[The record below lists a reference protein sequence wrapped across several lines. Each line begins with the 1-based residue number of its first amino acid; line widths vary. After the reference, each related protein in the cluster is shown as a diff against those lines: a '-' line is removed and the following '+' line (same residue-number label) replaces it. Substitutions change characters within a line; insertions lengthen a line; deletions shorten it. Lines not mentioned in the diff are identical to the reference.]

1 MIFDLKIKDP
11 SDFGD
16 LFDDLD
22 HTRGSDLFNGDLDL
36 KITLFEDHFNAIR
49 WDLSWINLDSWLLKY
64 TSCTT
69 MQWSYH
75 ITNIVMDCI
84 EQLARAYPVS

>member
-1 MIFDLKIKDP
+1 MPGEYNRQSWGRSLIFDLKIKDP

-49 WDLSWINLDSWLLKY
+49 WDLSWIRGY
-64 TSCTT
+64 
-69 MQWSYH
+69 
-75 ITNIVMDCI
+75 
-84 EQLARAYPVS
+84 